1 MGGNANKFELGN
13 VNRGEISL
21 YNPWLALSFKIAQL
35 GWDVQSVMALR
46 LLRLAGGGARGRAEA
61 SRMAAE
67 KIAAV
72 AEAQAAVAA
81 AVITGRKNHVIA
93 GKGLGVFR
101 KRVRANK
108 RRLSRR

>member
-1 MGGNANKFELGN
+1 
-13 VNRGEISL
+13 L

-46 LLRLAGGGARGRAEA
+46 LLRLAGGGARGQAEA

-67 KIAAV
+67 KI
-72 AEAQAAVAA
+72 AAVAA

-101 KRVRANK
+101 KLVRANK

>member
-1 MGGNANKFELGN
+1 
-13 VNRGEISL
+13 
-21 YNPWLALSFKIAQL
+21 
-35 GWDVQSVMALR
+35 
-46 LLRLAGGGARGRAEA
+46 
-61 SRMAAE
+61 MAAE

-81 AVITGRKNHVIA
+81 AVIAGRNNHVIA
-93 GKGLGVFR
+93 GKALGVFR

>member
-1 MGGNANKFELGN
+1 MPWAWIELEH
-13 VNRGEISL
+13 VRARETIV
-21 YNPWLALSFKIAQL
+21 YNPWLALSFKVAQL
-35 GWDVQSVMALR
+35 GWDAQSVMALR
-46 LLRLAGGGARGRAEA
+46 LLRLAGGGARGQAEA

-81 AVITGRKNHVIA
+81 AVIAGRNNHVIA
-93 GKGLGVFR
+93 GKALGVFR